1 MRFTTGES
9 CQCSSE
15 DSRCLRCVYV
25 YLSRHSLIPVS
36 PHDMSLL
43 TCICTTVSGGLN
55 LDVQLRLMSLPSEL
69 LSEVV
74 VQAAGA
80 GDIKTIQTFLLTSPD
95 KVSGSNTLEYIIDL
109 LVVL

>member
-1 MRFTTGES
+1 MYVCVHVCVCGGVCGYVFMRCITGES
-9 CQCSSE
+9 CQRIVVVASVVYMCI
-15 DSRCLRCVYV
+15 CLGI
-25 YLSRHSLIPVS
+25 HSYHAVP

-80 GDIKTIQTFLLTSPD
+80 GDIKTIQ
-95 KVSGSNTLEYIIDL
+95 Y
-109 LVVL
+109 